1 MLSYTAIRELA
12 QDAARAAQDA
22 GTRPASTADPE
33 FLHKLLTDTLEVP
46 FLGEYVPEGWVKSDL
61 DDLFV
66 DSSGWGSPGEPA
78 LTLDAFKEKLAG
90 YAKTG
95 DTYGFGVSQ
104 AGQFQ
109 VYVSIYRPDP
119 RDFTRTGTLTAGE
132 LNRIRRQS

>member
-1 MLSYTAIRELA
+1 MLSYTAIKQLA

-22 GTRPASTADPE
+22 GTRPVSTADPE
-33 FLHKLLTDTLEVP
+33 FLHKVLTDTINIP
-46 FLGEYVPEGWVKSDL
+46 FLGDHVPDGWVKSNL

-78 LTLDAFKEKLAG
+78 LTLQEFKEKLAG
-90 YAKTG
+90 FVRSG

-119 RDFTRTGTLTAGE
+119 RDFTGTGALTTGE
-132 LNRIRRQS
+132 LNRLRKS